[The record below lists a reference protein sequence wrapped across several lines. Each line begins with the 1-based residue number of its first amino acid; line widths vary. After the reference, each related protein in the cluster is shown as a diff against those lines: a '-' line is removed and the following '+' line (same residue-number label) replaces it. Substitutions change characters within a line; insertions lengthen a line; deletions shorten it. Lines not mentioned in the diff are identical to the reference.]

1 MENKYYLTLIGT
13 DCSDDVFPG
22 FRPDFKWT
30 KAIAGLLESSSAI
43 SIVGKGVPTKEPH
56 DGPDLP
62 NSLKLTFDEDV
73 QKNAN
78 LFKLLMQVERR
89 FTMSIL
95 LTPVT
100 GVTTEDPAIFLNTAI
115 MGDYVTADVD
125 KPEQGILDI
134 SFVEASTSYT
144 VQQFA
149 THVAIAKNTSPAV
162 AVIHGKP
169 EQ

>member
-1 MENKYYLTLIGT
+1 MESKYYLTLIGT
-13 DCSDDVFPG
+13 QCSDDVFPG
-22 FRPDFKWT
+22 LRPDFKWT

-43 SIVGKGVPTKEPH
+43 SIAGKGVPTEEPS
-56 DGPDLP
+56 DGTDVA

-95 LTPVT
+95 LTPLT
-100 GVTTEDPAIFLNTAI
+100 GVTTADPALFLNTAI
-115 MGDYVTADVD
+115 MGEYTTADIG

-134 SFVEASTSYT
+134 SFVEADTSHT

-149 THVAIAKNTSPAV
+149 THVAIAKNRSPAV

-169 EQ
+169 E